1 MLRHL
6 VVLFSLY
13 CGLAG
18 ADDQFGWLEDVQSP
32 AVKEW
37 ITQQNAGT
45 RSLLDPI
52 PVRAALNNRMRAM
65 SYAAP
70 VMPSLINGKYFAI
83 RGGSLVVS
91 DAWNTNGTV
100 LVNPQNFDP
109 RGFGSIADYKISPDG
124 TKVAFALSFYG
135 SDLQDWYVRNLSD
148 GSDVAGF
155 PLKNIR
161 IRGTSWSADSSGL
174 YYTLWPTESE
184 NAAGERF
191 NKVYFHSLGARPS
204 EDTLI
209 YSTPKDF
216 SRGVVG
222 VEVNGGSH
230 VLLYSYNGF
239 DDYSLVKVR
248 AKNES
253 QWKTLFNDKYITTY
267 IGNLGKQLFYR
278 TNACGNNFCLAYANI
293 DKPGVMRPIV
303 RATRNILTMAQWIG
317 SHFVLTYSTYNLET
331 EVHIYSMQGQLM
343 KVLKF
348 NEPGMTSAFTGDRNS
363 SESYFSFTGYRTP
376 TTVYR
381 YNFADHTST
390 ALNTPSV
397 PVNFANVE
405 TKLIYAYSTGGAWVP
420 VQLIYRKGIKTR
432 DIKFTYL
439 YAYGFGGSDGGGNIL
454 ASYSTKYLTVL
465 EMGGVVAIA
474 NVRGG
479 GEFGEAWH
487 WFGKRFNKQ
496 NTFDDTI
503 AAAQM
508 LIGRGWAQWGK
519 ISLYGRSGGGLT
531 AAAAMVQRPDLFGSV
546 APAVPL
552 TDMMRYQYFSPSSY
566 RWAAELGLSSDG
578 VDYLNLLRWSPY
590 HNVRSIFKYPPTIIF
605 GSDHDD
611 RAGMAHALKFAAA
624 LQNVGAPAYL
634 YVTPNV
640 GHFYRGETLDEL
652 TFIANVYGIE
662 GLVPL

>member
-1 MLRHL
+1 MLKFIC
-6 VVLFSLY
+6 VLFSLY
-13 CGLAG
+13 TGVAV
-18 ADDQFGWLEDVQSP
+18 ASDKFEWLEDGQSP
-32 AVKEW
+32 AVKDW
-37 ITQQNAGT
+37 ITQQNTNT
-45 RSLLDPI
+45 RSLLDSVPI
-52 PVRAALNNRMRAM
+52 RPTLDRRMRAM
-65 SYAAP
+65 AYSAP
-70 VMPSLINGKYFAI
+70 VMPALINGKYFAI
-83 RGGSLVVS
+83 RGGALTVS
-91 DAWNTNGTV
+91 DAWDARGTV
-100 LVNPQNFDP
+100 LVDP
-109 RGFGSIADYKISPDG
+109 RNFAPIGFGSIADYKVSPDG

-148 GSDVAGF
+148 GSDVVGF
-155 PLKNIR
+155 PIKNIR

-191 NKVYFHSLGARPS
+191 NKVYFHSLDARQS

-216 SRGVVG
+216 NRGVVG
-222 VEVNGGSH
+222 IEINGGSH

-253 QWKTLFNDKYITTY
+253 NWKTLFNDKYITTY
-267 IGNLGKQLFYR
+267 VGNSGKQLFYR
-278 TNACGNNFCLAYANI
+278 TNACGNNFCLAYADI
-293 DKPGVMRPIV
+293 DKPGIMRPLV
-303 RATRNILTMAQWIG
+303 RESRHVLTMAQWLG
-317 SHFVLTYSTYNLET
+317 NHFVLTYSTYRLET
-331 EVHIYSMQGQLM
+331 EVHIYNMHGVRM
-343 KVLKF
+343 NVLKF

-376 TTVYR
+376 STVYR
-381 YNFADHTST
+381 YNFSNHTST

-405 TKLIYAYSTGGAWVP
+405 TKLIYAYSTNGVWVP
-420 VQLIYRKGIKTR
+420 VQLIYRKGIKFR

-465 EMGGVVAIA
+465 EMGGVVAIV

-487 WFGKRFNKQ
+487 WFGKRFSKQ
-496 NTFDDTI
+496 HTFDDTI

-508 LIGRGWAQWGK
+508 LIGFGWAKRGK

-546 APAVPL
+546 APTVPL
-552 TDMMRYQYFSPSSY
+552 TDMMKYQYFSPSSY
-566 RWAAELGLSSDG
+566 RWEQELGMSSNSI
-578 VDYLNLLRWSPY
+578 DYLNLLRWSPY
-590 HNVRSIFKYPPTIIF
+590 HNIRSIFKYPPAIIF

-624 LQNVGAPAYL
+624 LQDVGASANL
-634 YVTPNV
+634 FVTPNV

-652 TFIANVYGIE
+652 TFISKVYGIE
-662 GLVPL
+662 ELVPL